1 MNGTSPESQTN
12 GRPAGPGFG
21 DGKLKRADE
30 LEDVSYVRKK
40 RRRKKKEIPW
50 TNSPSLITPLDCPT
64 EDTSI
69 TNKHLN
75 SPRAAIRTKNSSWK
89 P

>member
-1 MNGTSPESQTN
+1 MKKERRRIKRREKERLANMNGTSPESQTN

-40 RRRKKKEIPW
+40 RRRKKKRERKEKRR
-50 TNSPSLITPLDCPT
+50 PL
-64 EDTSI
+64 
-69 TNKHLN
+69 
-75 SPRAAIRTKNSSWK
+75 PRKKKKNVK
-89 P
+89 YL

>member
-30 LEDVSYVRKK
+30 LENVSYARRKK
-40 RRRKKKEIPW
+40 R
-50 TNSPSLITPLDCPT
+50 NPLDQQPLLNCTVGP
-64 EDTSI
+64 SYRRY
-69 TNKHLN
+69 KHN
-75 SPRAAIRTKNSSWK
+75 
-89 P
+89 